1 MARNNEGNWL
11 QNKNIG
17 VKLLTKLTFFITL
30 SKLAIV
36 GLFVLLLPYLV
47 ERIASEYTDYYLRQQ
62 KQKVLQI
69 TKLKGI
75 DFYLQGDESYGSYTM
90 LKEEYIALEPSNYP
104 FKRDTIE
111 TARRIVEQDTLSY
124 RILKHNFK
132 AQNKK
137 YSLEIGKATSSINQ
151 YNHPLQRIA
160 LFVLIGLIALTIV
173 VDLVF
178 TRIFLKPLGLIIK
191 DKLID
196 QKFPFSKQ
204 LVPIKTSTYDFKY
217 LDSVISNLMLQIN
230 VAFEKE
236 REFTA
241 NASHELLT
249 PISILQTKIE
259 NMMIEVGLAEK
270 NHHQLAEMMRT
281 VNRLK
286 KIVNSLMLISRIE
299 NKQFDKKDDVLLN
312 NLIAEVMEELAHRLT
327 DNSLKFTIQ
336 LTHQVCL
343 KNLNHDLLFQLFYNL
358 INNAIRYNKPKG
370 EIMISDATIKGY
382 YTISVKDTGYGISQ
396 NDLPLIFNRFKRIN
410 KVETAGYGLGLA
422 IVKSIADYHHLKLT
436 VNSEENIGTTF
447 TIVFPNI

>member
-1 MARNNEGNWL
+1 MARNDEGYWL
-11 QNKNIG
+11 QNKNIS
-17 VKLLTKLTFFITL
+17 VKLLTKLTLFIAL

-36 GLFVLLLPYLV
+36 ALFVMLLPYMV
-47 ERIASEYTDYYLRQQ
+47 ERIASEYTNYYLKQQ

-90 LKEEYIALEPSNYP
+90 LKEEYIALERAQHPLQ
-104 FKRDTIE
+104 KDTIE
-111 TARRIVEQDTLSY
+111 TASRIVEQDTLNY

-132 AQNKK
+132 AQNKN
-137 YSLEIGKATSSINQ
+137 YLLEIGKTTNSINQ
-151 YNHPLQRIA
+151 YNDSLQRIA
-160 LFVLIGLIALTIV
+160 LFVLMGLIALTIV

-191 DKLID
+191 HKLID
-196 QKFPFSKQ
+196 QNFPFSKH

-217 LDSVISNLMLQIN
+217 LDTAISNLMSQIN

-259 NMMIEVGLAEK
+259 NMMIENGLPET
-270 NHHQLAEMMRT
+270 NHQQLAELMRT

-299 NKQFDKKDDVLLN
+299 NKQFEKKEDVLLN
-312 NLIAEVMEELAHRLT
+312 NLITEVMEELVHRLAEK
-327 DNSLKFTIQ
+327 SLKFTIQ
-336 LTHQVCL
+336 FTHQISL
-343 KNLNHDLLFQLFYNL
+343 KSLNHDLLFQLFYNL
-358 INNAIRYNKPKG
+358 INNAIRYNKPNG
-370 EIMISDATIKGY
+370 EIIIYDTFINEVYAVAI
-382 YTISVKDTGYGISQ
+382 KDTGYGISQ
-396 NDLPLIFNRFKRIN
+396 HDLPFIFNRFKRVN
-410 KVETAGYGLGLA
+410 KIETAGYGLGLA
-422 IVKSIADYHHLKLT
+422 IVKSIADYHHLELS
-436 VNSEENIGTTF
+436 VNSEENIGTTVTVIF
-447 TIVFPNI
+447 IKH

>member
-1 MARNNEGNWL
+1 M
-11 QNKNIG
+11 
-17 VKLLTKLTFFITL
+17 KLLTKLTFFITL

-36 GLFVLLLPYLV
+36 ALFVMILPYLV
-47 ERIASEYTDYYLRQQ
+47 ERIASEYTNYYLNQQ
-62 KQKVLQI
+62 KKKVLKV

-90 LKEEYIALEPSNYP
+90 LKEEYIALEPVSHLLQ
-104 FKRDTIE
+104 KDTIE
-111 TARRIVEQDTLSY
+111 TAKRVVEQDTLSY

-132 AQNKK
+132 IQNKN
-137 YSLEIGKATSSINQ
+137 YLLEIGKTTNSINQ
-151 YNHPLQRIA
+151 YNHSLQRIA
-160 LFVLIGLIALTIV
+160 LFVLMGLIALTIV

-217 LDSVISNLMLQIN
+217 LDSVISNLMIQIN

-259 NMMIEVGLAEK
+259 NMMIDNGLAET
-270 NHHQLAEMMRT
+270 NHQQLAEMMRT

-299 NKQFDKKDDVLLN
+299 NQQFDKKDDVLLN
-312 NLIAEVMEELAHRLT
+312 DLIPEVMEELVHRLA
-327 DNSLKFTIQ
+327 DQSLEFTIQ
-336 LTHQVCL
+336 LTHRIYL
-343 KNLNHDLLFQLFYNL
+343 KNLNRDLLFQLFYNL
-358 INNAIRYNKPKG
+358 ISNAIRYNKPNG
-370 EIMISDATIKGY
+370 EILISDTIIDGFY
-382 YTISVKDTGYGISQ
+382 AIAVIDTGYGIAQ
-396 NDLPLIFNRFKRIN
+396 NDLPLIFNRFKRVN
-410 KVETAGYGLGLA
+410 KLETAGYGLGLA

-436 VNSEENIGTTF
+436 VSSEENISTAF
-447 TIVFPNI
+447 TVIFNQPLSQ